1 MTRAAVHQLSSE
13 VSNCSAIAIRM
24 LSREA
29 IRCQEGLAQQDVER
43 LRAYSRRVEESLG
56 ADRFVEVIGLM
67 LADHRPIKTR

>member
-1 MTRAAVHQLSSE
+1 
-13 VSNCSAIAIRM
+13 M